1 MISSAST
8 IDESELAR
16 KIVYQWE
23 EGILNAY
30 RLLKIYVYVCIFV
43 WMYLFISHWICYGV
57 PLLLQICGAA
67 SFEVRQAYKQF
78 IAAVVEL
85 IDGEVPSEAFR
96 EVALTA
102 YRLFGPVEEDNVD
115 RNIAEKK

>member
-43 WMYLFISHWICYGV
+43 WMYLFISH
-57 PLLLQICGAA
+57 
-67 SFEVRQAYKQF
+67 
-78 IAAVVEL
+78 
-85 IDGEVPSEAFR
+85 
-96 EVALTA
+96 
-102 YRLFGPVEEDNVD
+102 
-115 RNIAEKK
+115 

>member
-30 RLLKIYVYVCIFV
+30 TIYVYVCIFV

-57 PLLLQICGAA
+57 PLLLQIRGAA